1 MRMCMQ
7 FSFPSFTHESGA
19 LRLRKGGV
27 SKSQGSDSPAP
38 QGTGANGL
46 GSGKGHRGRSL
57 GGALGGALPF
67 GRPAPIFP
75 PQGPRELRSL
85 SSFPWSKMVPRRG
98 QNPRCSH

>member
-7 FSFPSFTHESGA
+7 FSFPSFTHVSGA

-46 GSGKGHRGRSL
+46 GSGKGHRGMSL
-57 GGALGGALPF
+57 GVPWEEPSLLEGPLPF
-67 GRPAPIFP
+67 SHLR
-75 PQGPRELRSL
+75 GPGS
-85 SSFPWSKMVPRRG
+85 
-98 QNPRCSH
+98 